1 VIIWFTGISGVGK
14 TTIAKHLQKSLNNS
28 AILIDGDAIRKI
40 NNNDL
45 GYTKRDRDLN
55 AKRMI
60 NLIEYLSMQK
70 INIIVSANITSI
82 RFRKVIKKKIKN
94 FYEIHIFA
102 NMSSLLKRD
111 YKKLYKNSFSK
122 KIKNVVGVDIDY
134 IKPKKC
140 FMYLENNSSKK
151 NFLGNTKFI
160 IQRIKNLLK

>member
-102 NMSSLLKRD
+102 NMSSLLKRV
-111 YKKLYKNSFSK
+111 
-122 KIKNVVGVDIDY
+122 KNVVGVDIDY